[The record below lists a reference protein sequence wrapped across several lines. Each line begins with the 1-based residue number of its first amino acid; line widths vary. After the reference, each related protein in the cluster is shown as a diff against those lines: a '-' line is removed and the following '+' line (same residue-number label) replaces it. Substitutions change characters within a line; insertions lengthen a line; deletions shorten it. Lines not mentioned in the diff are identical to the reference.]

1 MEPGR
6 VWRPVVPDSHRCHED
21 PDPDPHRSDKSDPD
35 PHQSEKRVPD
45 LHQNDAE
52 TQHSILVSANRCVP
66 VRYTT
71 EHSMTMMY
79 KKADFIKSARCYL
92 QE

>member
-6 VWRPVVPDSHRCHED
+6 VWRLVVPDSHGCDED
-21 PDPDPHRSDKSDPD
+21 PDPDPHRSDKSEPD

-45 LHQNDAE
+45 PHRSDADP
-52 TQHSILVSANRCVP
+52 QYSILVSANRYVP

-71 EHSMTMMY
+71 ARSMTMMHKKQILSSLPDATY
-79 KKADFIKSARCYL
+79 KN
-92 QE
+92 

>member
-6 VWRPVVPDSHRCHED
+6 VWRPVAPDSHRCDED
-21 PDPDPHRSDKSDPD
+21 PDPDPHRSDKSEQD

-52 TQHSILVSANRCVP
+52 PQYWILLLVSVNRYGTV
-66 VRYTT
+66 
-71 EHSMTMMY
+71 HN
-79 KKADFIKSARCYL
+79 
-92 QE
+92 